1 MKYNVLGVGFPS
13 NDYGI
18 EKQKWAKYGACFEFV
33 DTIQRAITLIRLKQ
47 FKCIVVCSAQINEED
62 LTLLRRNCLIP
73 VVIMPS
79 EYSVQQRQECAIQG
93 LMQHTDKCGHTVDNC
108 NLDEYLQDCISAASE
123 IKQPLT
129 IISAKDLCFCLEYRT
144 VEIRGQEINLTAK
157 EFDILSLLIC
167 NQRQVFTYDMIV
179 DRIWNEIA
187 DCYSKKTVATHISN
201 LRRKLKIEPD
211 VPNYIKSVHGIGY
224 KFNAGT

>member
-1 MKYNVLGVGFPS
+1 MKYNVLGIGFPS

-79 EYSVQQRQECAIQG
+79 EY
-93 LMQHTDKCGHTVDNC
+93 
-108 NLDEYLQDCISAASE
+108 
-123 IKQPLT
+123 
-129 IISAKDLCFCLEYRT
+129 
-144 VEIRGQEINLTAK
+144 
-157 EFDILSLLIC
+157 
-167 NQRQVFTYDMIV
+167 
-179 DRIWNEIA
+179 
-187 DCYSKKTVATHISN
+187 TH
-201 LRRKLKIEPD
+201 LK
-211 VPNYIKSVHGIGY
+211 
-224 KFNAGT
+224 